1 MLTLFAVVHL
11 TSPIRHTCKQ
21 TLTIVVKIILV
32 SFFCI
37 ASYGLRAQRVD
48 SIFFN
53 LYTDSLKKGT
63 HNYINVDGKMSN
75 GRWLPLTSKEIQFSS
90 SDCKF
95 SGNELIVP
103 LDCTADKITIKAVL
117 KSNPALWLE
126 RTIWIKK
133 KPDGELPTKDEIL
146 RDMNNKQKRRRN

>member
-1 MLTLFAVVHL
+1 MMVLKTLF
-11 TSPIRHTCKQ
+11 
-21 TLTIVVKIILV
+21 V

-37 ASYGLRAQRVD
+37 AWYGLSAQQVD

-75 GRWLPLTSKEIQFSS
+75 GRWMPLTSKEIQFSS

-103 LDCTADKITIKAVL
+103 FECKVDKITIKAVL

-126 RTIWIKK
+126 RTLWIKK

-146 RDMNNKQKRRRN
+146 RDMNKQKRKRN